1 MKKTNL
7 LNHNMKIQL
16 DILSLWNRT
25 ANNTGVT
32 NHIKDTFRQ
41 VLNLPPGTTIDY
53 KAQNNSMV
61 VRMGRFNTHRK
72 VSRIQFVTPVS
83 FAVRFHKDNISS

>member
-1 MKKTNL
+1 MKKNNL

-16 DILSLWNRT
+16 DILYLWNRT

-32 NHIKDTFRQ
+32 NHILDTFRQ

-53 KAQNNSMV
+53 V
-61 VRMGRFNTHRK
+61 
-72 VSRIQFVTPVS
+72 
-83 FAVRFHKDNISS
+83 

>member
-61 VRMGRFNTHRK
+61 VRGGRFNTHRK

>member
-41 VLNLPPGTTIDY
+41 VLNLPLGTTIDY
-53 KAQNNSMV
+53 V
-61 VRMGRFNTHRK
+61 
-72 VSRIQFVTPVS
+72 
-83 FAVRFHKDNISS
+83 